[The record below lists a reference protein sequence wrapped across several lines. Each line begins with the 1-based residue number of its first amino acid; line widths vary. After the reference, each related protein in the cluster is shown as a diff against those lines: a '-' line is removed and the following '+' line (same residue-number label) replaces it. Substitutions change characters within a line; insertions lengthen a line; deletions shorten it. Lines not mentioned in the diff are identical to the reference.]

1 MAPRSV
7 SDPPT
12 MESPSPIG
20 FPSSSLSFTI
30 SIVVSVPGTISHLVG
45 STLVATLGDGAAAL
59 TGSFFSLMAL
69 LAPGVGAVA
78 RLGFGAIVGLGG
90 RAGFSGGESG

>member
-1 MAPRSV
+1 
-7 SDPPT
+7 

-30 SIVVSVPGTISHLVG
+30 SMVVSVPGTISHLVG

-59 TGSFFSLMAL
+59 AASFFSLIAL
-69 LAPGVGAVA
+69 PAPGEGVAA
-78 RLGFGAIVGLGG
+78 RLGFGAMAGFGG
-90 RAGFSGGESG
+90 RAGLSGGESGAPPLLT